1 MPTKRVLRVN
11 ELIKQELNR
20 FFLRELDFALDTL
33 VTITRVDTYSNLIE
47 SKVYIS
53 VWPETRKADV
63 LAFLKR
69 RVYFIQQELNERLKM
84 RPVPKIIF
92 LAEELTSEAAKI
104 EEVLEKLKTQ
114 EK

>member
-1 MPTKRVLRVN
+1 MLKRVLRVN
-11 ELIKQELNR
+11 SLIKQELNR
-20 FFLRELDFALDTL
+20 FFLKELDFSLDTL

-53 VWPETRKADV
+53 VWPESKKEDI

-69 RVYFIQQELNERLKM
+69 RIYFIQQELNQRLKM

-92 LAEELTSEAAKI
+92 LEEKLTSQASEV
-104 EEVLEKLKTQ
+104 EEVLERLK
-114 EK
+114 K